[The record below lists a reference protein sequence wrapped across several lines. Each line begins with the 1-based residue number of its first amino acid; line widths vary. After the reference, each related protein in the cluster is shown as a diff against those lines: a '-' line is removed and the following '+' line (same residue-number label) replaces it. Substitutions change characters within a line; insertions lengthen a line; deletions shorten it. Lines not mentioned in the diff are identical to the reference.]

1 MNKISENII
10 VTYAKALRRIQTEQI
25 DPYIDLIEKELIKL
39 YPELKDREDN
49 ALNWSYDILNAESNT
64 EVVETLTRLE
74 KIITDERK
82 EKWVC
87 GYCGKNTFD
96 DDIDYLFGTNH
107 IGCALEEDIK
117 NREHSDPDYILDSN
131 LRKINELENELR
143 HTKRD
148 LVNLELKFERLRVVY
163 SQVGYPHEP
172 TN

>member
-87 GYCGKNTFD
+87 GYCSKNTYND
-96 DDIDYLFGTNH
+96 DCEYLFGTNH

-117 NREHSDPDYILDSN
+117 NRSHSDPDYILDSR
-131 LRKINELENELR
+131 LRKISDIENELR
-143 HTKRD
+143 ETKRN
-148 LVNLELKFERLRVVY
+148 LVNLELKLEHLRRDY
-163 SQVGYPHEP
+163 HHEP

>member
-1 MNKISENII
+1 MNNISKNII
-10 VTYAKALRRIQTEQI
+10 ITYAKALRTIQKEQI
-25 DPYIDLIEKELIKL
+25 DPYIELIEKELIKL

-87 GYCGKNTFD
+87 GYCGKNTYND
-96 DDIDYLFGTNH
+96 DCEYLFGTNH

-117 NREHSDPDYILDSN
+117 NRSHSDPDYILDSR
-131 LRKINELENELR
+131 LRKISDIENELR
-143 HTKRD
+143 ETKRN
-148 LVNLELKFERLRVVY
+148 LVNLELKLEHLRRDY
-163 SQVGYPHEP
+163 HHEP

>member
-1 MNKISENII
+1 MNNTISKNII
-10 VTYAKALRRIQTEQI
+10 LTYAKALRTIQKEQI
-25 DPYIDLIEKELIKL
+25 DPYIELIEKELIKL

-49 ALNWSYDILNAESNT
+49 ALNWAYDILNAESNT
-64 EVVETLTRLE
+64 EVVETLTRVE

-87 GYCGKNTFD
+87 SYCGKNTYN

-117 NREHSDPDYILDSN
+117 NREHSDPDYILDAR
-131 LRKINELENELR
+131 LRKVSEIEKKLNHYEDELNRLHVEL
-143 HTKRD
+143 
-148 LVNLELKFERLRVVY
+148 VRLRSDY
-163 SQVGYPHEP
+163 HHEP